1 MQTPGGSVPQPEAI
15 LEWLQQEM
23 GYRPHGRYLSS
34 NKPLPS
40 PEDLKKIC
48 RGNMLPVWNFLL
60 QRVRSEKT
68 VEKIKR
74 NILVHGSPSIAVGL
88 QEGAE
93 AAAKNLNVK
102 EEEVKGKSRKRY
114 DGRNKGKVAEVAKSK
129 EPLEKGHA
137 SEAYETRERALR
149 ERDAAEKE
157 VERLRHV
164 LQRQRKELKGRM
176 LEASREEAERKRMLD
191 EKSNYRHKQVMLE
204 AYDQRCEETCKI
216 FAEYQRRLHR
226 YVDQARDAQRV
237 RVGSGQ
243 DATPDILRARN
254 EQDTVYATI
263 KGNKPAD
270 GLILIETA
278 QERSIRK
285 ACESLAA
292 HLIERIRNTF
302 PAYDGGG
309 VQGHAHLDAEKLVID
324 LDGEIPNDVRDLALN
339 LLRSPPQLLRAITTY
354 TARIVN
360 LINRETEKID
370 VRADAERLRY
380 KYENNRIM
388 DASSPDG
395 SSYAQGRSNG
405 NNKLGTDPSN
415 KGTYKQLRERQKA
428 HVQQF
433 MATEDALNKAAEAR
447 KASEKLIKRMHGN
460 DDGDAGYALTA
471 GDNVQSAGGLRQFEL
486 DVLSKERELAGLRA
500 SVNTL
505 TSELQRLKKMCA
517 EWKEA
522 EDALRKKWKKIEEF
536 DARRTELESVYT
548 ALVRANLAAAA
559 SWEQHPLAA
568 REYSSN
574 TIIPACIAVQSKGSE
589 AHDIIE
595 KEVAAFHRSPDNRLY
610 MLPATPQALLD
621 SMGVSGS
628 TGPEAVAAA
637 EKNAELL
644 TARAGARDPS
654 AIPSIC
660 RISAALQYHAG
671 LEGSDAGLASV
682 LESLEFCLKLR
693 GSEAS
698 ILDDL
703 SKAINQ
709 VHMLQDLVGSGRALL
724 SNAYS
729 SQPEYER
736 TASFCLSVAAEQERV
751 AMEKWL
757 PELKAAVHEAQK
769 CLEDCKR
776 VRGLVDEWWEQP
788 AATAV
793 DWITVDG
800 QNVATWLAHVKQLQM
815 AFYDKQLL

>member
-1 MQTPGGSVPQPEAI
+1 MQNPSGGVPQPEAI

-23 GYRPHGRYLSS
+23 GYRPQGQYLSS
-34 NKPLPS
+34 NNPLPS

-60 QRVRSEKT
+60 QRVKSEKT

-74 NILVHGSPSIAVGL
+74 NVLVHGRPSVGAGL
-88 QEGAE
+88 QETSR
-93 AAAKNLNVK
+93 NNVRVK
-102 EEEVKGKSRKRY
+102 EEEVKSKGRRRFDGK
-114 DGRNKGKVAEVAKSK
+114 NKGKTAEIPKSK
-129 EPLEKGHA
+129 EVLERGQA
-137 SEAYETRERALR
+137 SEAYEIREKALR

-157 VERLRHV
+157 VERLRQI

-176 LEASREEAERKRMLD
+176 LETSREESQRKRMLD
-191 EKSNYRHKQVMLE
+191 DKSNYRHKQVMLE
-204 AYDQRCEETCKI
+204 AYDQRCEDTTKI

-226 YVDQARDAQRV
+226 YVDQARDAQKM
-237 RVGSGQ
+237 RVGGAQ
-243 DATPDILRARN
+243 DVTPDILRARN
-254 EQDTVYATI
+254 EQDTVYATV
-263 KGNKPAD
+263 KGNKPTD

-292 HLIERIRNTF
+292 HLTERIRNTF
-302 PAYDGGG
+302 PAYDGLG
-309 VQGHAHLDAEKLVID
+309 VQGLKYLEASKLGID
-324 LDGEIPNDVRDLALN
+324 IDGEIPDDIKDIALN
-339 LLRSPPQLLRAITTY
+339 SLRSPPQLLRAITSY
-354 TARIVN
+354 TARVVN

-380 KYENNRIM
+380 KYENNRVM
-388 DASSPDG
+388 DATSPDG
-395 SSYAQGRSNG
+395 SSYSQSRSNG
-405 NNKLGTDPSN
+405 
-415 KGTYKQLRERQKA
+415 TYNQLRERQKA

-433 MATEDALNKAAEAR
+433 METEDALNKAAEAR
-447 KASEKLIKRMHGN
+447 KVSEKLIKRMHGSDN
-460 DDGDAGYALTA
+460 GDAGYSYAV
-471 GDNVQSAGGLRQFEL
+471 GDNIQSSGGLRQFEL
-486 DVLSKERELAGLRA
+486 DVLSKERELVGLRA

-505 TSELQRLKKMCA
+505 TSEVLRLKKMCA
-517 EWKEA
+517 EWREA
-522 EDALRKKWKKIEEF
+522 EEALRRKWKKIEQF
-536 DARRTELESVYT
+536 DGRRTELESIYT
-548 ALVRANLAAAA
+548 ALVRSNLAAAA

-568 REYSSN
+568 REYSAN
-574 TIIPACIAVQSKGSE
+574 TIIPACSTVQNKTTE
-589 AHDIIE
+589 AHDLIE
-595 KEVAAFHRSPDNRLY
+595 KEVVAFHRSPENRLY

-671 LEGSDAGLASV
+671 VEGSDAGLGSV

-698 ILDDL
+698 ILEDL

-709 VHMLQDLVGSGRALL
+709 VHMLKDLVGSGRALL

-729 SQPEYER
+729 SRPEYER
-736 TASFCLSVAAEQERV
+736 TTSYCLSVAAEHEKI

-769 CLEDCKR
+769 CLQECKR

-793 DWITVDG
+793 DWVTVDG
-800 QNVATWLAHVKQLQM
+800 QNVAAWIAHVKQLQM
-815 AFYDKQLL
+815 AFY